1 MEEMPTHA
9 PSNLPPVLRPERP
22 PRRDLA
28 ELARRFGVRSSGDVD
43 GTTLTGITLATADLR
58 AGEAFVAIRGVNRH
72 GAEFSATA
80 AERGAVA
87 VITDADGAEIAGP
100 AGLPIVVV
108 DDPRALLGDLSAWV
122 YGTGPG
128 DELPQLLATTGT
140 NGKTSVSHLLEGILG
155 QLGVVTGLSSTAER
169 HIAGD
174 VIVSRLTTPEAS
186 EFHALLALM
195 RERGVQAVA
204 VEVSA
209 QALTRHRVDGLVF
222 DVAGFTNLTHDHL
235 DDYAD
240 MREYFEA
247 KLPLFRPDR
256 ARRGVV
262 CLDSASGAE
271 IAARAEIPVVTIA
284 TPAIADDAAAAEH
297 ADWIV
302 EIVDERQEGT
312 EFTLRDRAGRS
323 LTTVVPVIGRHMAA
337 NAGLAIVMLLETGY
351 TWEHLFSTLDGE
363 RIEASLPGRTQ
374 LVSGPEGPAV
384 YVDFG
389 HSPDAFEKTLAA
401 VRRVTPGKVVMVF
414 GADGDR
420 DATKRYDMGRT
431 AVLGSDVLIVTDHHP
446 RHENPDAIRTVLV
459 EGARRARPDAEI
471 HEFTPPERAIL
482 EAVKLVGEGD
492 AILWAGPGHQD
503 YRDIRGVR
511 TPYSARELSRRAL
524 RAAGWAVPEPQ
535 WPVPYPVDRTPSS
548 DPERPVDFPA

>member
-1 MEEMPTHA
+1 MEGMPIDT
-9 PSNLPPVLRPERP
+9 PSHLPPVLRPEHP

-28 ELARRFGVRSSGDVD
+28 ELARRFGVRSVGDVE
-43 GTTLTGITLATADLR
+43 GTDLTGITLATADLR
-58 AGEAFVAIRGVNRH
+58 EGEAFVAIRGVNRH
-72 GAEFSATA
+72 GAEFAATA

-87 VITDADGAEIAGP
+87 VITDEAGAEIA
-100 AGLPIVVV
+100 ASTGLPIVVV
-108 DDPRALLGDLSAWV
+108 ENPRALLGDLSAWV
-122 YGTGPG
+122 YGTGA
-128 DELPQLLATTGT
+128 DDDLPQLLATTGT

-169 HIAGD
+169 HIAGE

-195 RERGVQAVA
+195 RERGVEAVA

-247 KLPLFRPDR
+247 KLPLFRADR
-256 ARRGVV
+256 SRRGVV
-262 CLDSASGAE
+262 CLDSAAGAE
-271 IAARAEIPVVTIA
+271 IAARAEIPVVTIV
-284 TPAIADDAAAAEH
+284 TPAIAEDPTAE
-297 ADWIV
+297 ADWTV
-302 EIVDERQEGT
+302 EIVAERQDGT
-312 EFTLRDRAGRS
+312 EFTLRSRDGRTV
-323 LTTVVPVIGRHMAA
+323 TTVVPVIGRHMAA
-337 NAGLAIVMLLETGY
+337 NAGLAIVMLLEVGY
-351 TWEHLFSTLDGE
+351 SWEQLSNALDGG
-363 RIEASLPGRTQ
+363 RISASLPGRTQ
-374 LVSGPEGPAV
+374 LVSGPDGPAV

-401 VRRVTPGKVVMVF
+401 VRRVTPGKVVMLF

-420 DATKRYDMGRT
+420 DATKRHDMGRT
-431 AVLGSDVLIVTDHHP
+431 AVEGSDVLIVTDHHP
-446 RHENPDAIRTVLV
+446 RHEDPDAIRAVLV

-471 HEFTPPERAIL
+471 HEFSPPERAIL
-482 EAVKLVGEGD
+482 EAVALVGEGD

-503 YRDIRGVR
+503 YRDIRGIR

-524 RAAGWAVPEPQ
+524 RAARWAVPDPQ
-535 WPVPYPVDRTPSS
+535 WPVPYPADRTPSS